1 MYERVLGLAHCYF
14 ASCQEILSN
23 STMLN
28 ANRNFNLCFSVLCT
42 FYFCHL
48 PRIVISLCS
57 DVGSGLL
64 KVSLQSK
71 GAAGCS
77 DYSG

>member
-1 MYERVLGLAHCYF
+1 MLDLAHCYF
-14 ASCQEILSN
+14 ACCQEIFSN

-28 ANRNFNLCFSVLCT
+28 ANRNLCFSVLCI

-48 PRIVISLCS
+48 PHIIISLCS
-57 DVGSGLL
+57 DVGSALL